1 NEKLSGRQS
10 EFNRCTA
17 VYLSGSQLSDL
28 RSDGPDFW
36 FFAAD
41 RRSDRACDLQ
51 NSSVSV
57 AALVGYGCWLCRT
70 AFRIFRLGREQGEAL
85 GCGADADQYG
95 VLYQFNLLGQTDQ
108 RTFKPN
114 VTSDRFIAAIS
125 SRFTALDSIYL
136 AAYADPVAWH
146 TGADRVCIYHDHVLD
161 CGDAVLFLADSA
173 FKCFNSIF
181 E

>member
-1 NEKLSGRQS
+1 M
-10 EFNRCTA
+10 
-17 VYLSGSQLSDL
+17 
-28 RSDGPDFW
+28 
-36 FFAAD
+36 
-41 RRSDRACDLQ
+41 
-51 NSSVSV
+51 
-57 AALVGYGCWLCRT
+57 VGYGCCHCRT
-70 AFRIFRLGREQGEAL
+70 EFCIFRFGRQQGESL

-146 TGADRVCIYHDHVLD
+146 TGADRVCISPVHVSA
-161 CGDAVLFLADSA
+161 CGYAVLFLAALA
-173 FKCFNSIF
+173 F
-181 E
+181 